1 MQHTLDLAFVGIWL
15 NIIFTKFF
23 CYLLCEQT
31 WQLHLA
37 FQTLTW
43 LLRNSVMHEII
54 KNNINFLFTF
64 EYATA
69 FIIFNILWA
78 GYISAFALI
87 LLDYI

>member
-15 NIIFTKFF
+15 NII
-23 CYLLCEQT
+23 CEQT

-43 LLRNSVMHEII
+43 LLRNSVVHEII

-69 FIIFNILWA
+69 FI
-78 GYISAFALI
+78 
-87 LLDYI
+87 

>member
-43 LLRNSVMHEII
+43 LLRNSTMHEII
-54 KNNINFLFTF
+54 KNNINFFCLLLSMQQLLL
-64 EYATA
+64 YL
-69 FIIFNILWA
+69 IFSGLGIYLP
-78 GYISAFALI
+78 LH
-87 LLDYI
+87 